1 MANNQLAVRQSL
13 QRSSLSIRK
22 IGESLSS
29 FTQAIR
35 KSASSSTKLV
45 KISNNNIVFKNK
57 LISNDKK
64 YFAMRREAINRKNR
78 EDIIEAG
85 TAAGSIKR
93 SGKVRTSSTKGFLG
107 RILDFFGILF
117 IGWAIKTLP
126 QIIKGANTLMKNMT
140 NLYTRMRDWKEGV
153 FQSFSNLHRTLF
165 RMEKRFKAQGDFS
178 EQEKELSGELETSQD
193 QFGKMD
199 LDSNSIFDIFDPI
212 RLGFGNIAE
221 WAWRGQPDPNPPP
234 EGDWDG
240 PSIDPD
246 QKNTGGLVARDYKKI
261 NDGLVKSQKAFA
273 VDNIPTMLTIGE
285 YVVSR
290 PVVNDLGVDFF
301 DALNSMLYHP
311 SLRNLD
317 VTKDI
322 KEKTGG
328 GFSQEFVDNLS
339 KSFNKLKQELDGIDF
354 EPEVTV
360 DLNIPDNSEVIDIK
374 EEVQSIISPKL
385 KTTIDNLQQF
395 VNTKKSKN
403 TILFP
408 INSSDTSG
416 NVSLPDLNEGI
427 EIIQNGKQ
435 NIMKILQELNLS

>member
-1 MANNQLAVRQSL
+1 MANNQAAVRQSL

-22 IGESLSS
+22 IGESMSS

-45 KISNNNIVFKNK
+45 KLSNNNIVFKNK

-85 TAAGSIKR
+85 TTAGSIKR
-93 SGKVRTSSTKGFLG
+93 SGKIRTSSTKGFLG

-117 IGWAIKTLP
+117 IGWAVKTLP
-126 QIIKGANTLMKNMT
+126 EIIKGANTLMKNMT

-165 RMEKRFKAQGDFS
+165 RTEKRFKEQSDFS
-178 EQEKELSGELETSQD
+178 QEDKKLSEELETSQA

-246 QKNTGGLVARDYKKI
+246 QKNTGGLVATDYKKI
-261 NDGLVKSQKAFA
+261 GDGLVKSQKAFA

-301 DALNSMLYHP
+301 DAINSMLYHP

-322 KEKTGG
+322 KEQTG

-339 KSFNKLKQELDGIDF
+339 KSFNRLKQELDGIDF
-354 EPEVTV
+354 EPEITV

-395 VNTKKSKN
+395 VNTKKSRN

-408 INSSDTSG
+408 INSNDTSG

>member
-1 MANNQLAVRQSL
+1 M
-13 QRSSLSIRK
+13 
-22 IGESLSS
+22 
-29 FTQAIR
+29 
-35 KSASSSTKLV
+35 
-45 KISNNNIVFKNK
+45 
-57 LISNDKK
+57 
-64 YFAMRREAINRKNR
+64 
-78 EDIIEAG
+78 
-85 TAAGSIKR
+85 
-93 SGKVRTSSTKGFLG
+93 G

-117 IGWAIKTLP
+117 IGWAVKTLP
-126 QIIKGANTLMKNMT
+126 EIIKGANILMKNMT

-165 RMEKRFKAQGDFS
+165 RTEKRFKEQSDFS
-178 EQEKELSGELETSQD
+178 QEEKKLSEELETSQA

-221 WAWRGQPDPNPPP
+221 WAWRGQPDPNPLP

-240 PSIDPD
+240 TSIDPD
-246 QKNTGGLVARDYKKI
+246 QKNTGGLVATDYKKI
-261 NDGLVKSQKAFA
+261 GDGLVKSQKAFA

-301 DALNSMLYHP
+301 DAINSMLYHP

-322 KEKTGG
+322 KEQTG

-339 KSFNKLKQELDGIDF
+339 KTFNRLKQELDSIDF
-354 EPEVTV
+354 EPEITV

-395 VNTKKSKN
+395 VNTKKSRN

-408 INSSDTSG
+408 INSNDTSG

>member
-1 MANNQLAVRQSL
+1 MANNQAAVRQSL

-22 IGESLSS
+22 IGESMSS

-45 KISNNNIVFKNK
+45 KLSNNNIVFKNK

-85 TAAGSIKR
+85 TTAGSIKR
-93 SGKVRTSSTKGFLG
+93 SGKIRTSSTKGFLG

-117 IGWAIKTLP
+117 IGWAVKTLP
-126 QIIKGANTLMKNMT
+126 EIIKGANTLMKNMT

-165 RMEKRFKAQGDFS
+165 RMEKRFTAQGDFS
-178 EQEKELSGELETSQD
+178 QEEKKLSEELETSQA

-212 RLGFGNIAE
+212 RLGFGNIVE
-221 WAWRGQPDPNPPP
+221 WAWRGQADPNLPD

-240 PSIDPD
+240 PPVDPD

-261 NDGLVKSQKAFA
+261 SDGLVKSQKAFA

-301 DALNSMLYHP
+301 DAINSMLYHP

-322 KEKTGG
+322 KEQTG

-354 EPEVTV
+354 EPEITV
-360 DLNIPDNSEVIDIK
+360 DFNIPDNSEVIDIK

-395 VNTKKSKN
+395 VNTKKSRN

-408 INSSDTSG
+408 INSNDTSG

>member
-1 MANNQLAVRQSL
+1 
-13 QRSSLSIRK
+13 
-22 IGESLSS
+22 
-29 FTQAIR
+29 
-35 KSASSSTKLV
+35 
-45 KISNNNIVFKNK
+45 
-57 LISNDKK
+57 
-64 YFAMRREAINRKNR
+64 
-78 EDIIEAG
+78 
-85 TAAGSIKR
+85 
-93 SGKVRTSSTKGFLG
+93 
-107 RILDFFGILF
+107 
-117 IGWAIKTLP
+117 
-126 QIIKGANTLMKNMT
+126 
-140 NLYTRMRDWKEGV
+140 
-153 FQSFSNLHRTLF
+153 
-165 RMEKRFKAQGDFS
+165 MEKRFKAQGDYS
-178 EQEKELSGELETSQD
+178 EQEKELSGELKTSQE

-301 DALNSMLYHP
+301 DAINSMLYHP

-385 KTTIDNLQQF
+385 QL
-395 VNTKKSKN
+395 
-403 TILFP
+403 ILH
-408 INSSDTSG
+408 N
-416 NVSLPDLNEGI
+416 
-427 EIIQNGKQ
+427 II
-435 NIMKILQELNLS
+435 

>member
-1 MANNQLAVRQSL
+1 MANNQAVVRQSL
-13 QRSSLSIRK
+13 QRSSISIRK
-22 IGESLSS
+22 IGESMSS

-35 KSASSSTKLV
+35 KSASSSIKLV
-45 KISNNNIVFKNK
+45 KLSNNNIVFKNK

-85 TAAGSIKR
+85 TTAGSIKR
-93 SGKVRTSSTKGFLG
+93 SGKIRTSSTKGFLG

-117 IGWAIKTLP
+117 IGWAVKTLP
-126 QIIKGANTLMKNMT
+126 EIIRGANILMKNMT

-165 RMEKRFKAQGDFS
+165 RTEKRFKEQSDFS
-178 EQEKELSGELETSQD
+178 QEEKKLSEELETSQA

-221 WAWRGQPDPNPPP
+221 WAWRGQPDPNPLP

-240 PSIDPD
+240 TSIDPD
-246 QKNTGGLVARDYKKI
+246 QKNTGGLVATDYKKI
-261 NDGLVKSQKAFA
+261 GDGLVKSQKAFA

-301 DALNSMLYHP
+301 DAINSMLYHP

-322 KEKTGG
+322 KEQTG

-339 KSFNKLKQELDGIDF
+339 KTFNRLKQELDSIDF
-354 EPEVTV
+354 EPEITV

-395 VNTKKSKN
+395 VNTKKSRN

-408 INSSDTSG
+408 INSNDTSG